1 MKFKL
6 KLLDKSFIIFH
17 SIFAVFSLIMLL
29 IPPPLEIGVKLFIL
43 VIIYNLSSFLIGI
56 FTHDEIWMRIWL
68 FSFLISIFQVFPDW
82 FLSAELNIL
91 MFPEDGLFKIGTVSG
106 YMFGLWAIPLFIII
120 FIGIKSRQTLTEA
133 KAALIVIFLTL
144 IIFGTSEATIWIIG
158 SWYPQN
164 VTTLF
169 NHLAIYII
177 PAELI
182 LGFSSFYIF
191 TRIKDKHLLYYVPL
205 SFTIMLLYLGS
216 SSFFYFLIEKI
227 ML

>member
-17 SIFAVFSLIMLL
+17 IIFAVLTLIMLL

-43 VIIYNLSSFLIGI
+43 VIIYNLSLFFIGI
-56 FTHDEIWMRIWL
+56 FIDDEIWMRIWL

-91 MFPEDGLFKIGTVSG
+91 VFPEDGLFKIGTVSG
-106 YMFGLWAIPLFIII
+106 YMFGLWAIPLFVII
-120 FIGIKSRQTLTEA
+120 FIGIKSRQTLSEG
-133 KAALIVIFLTL
+133 KAALIVILLTL

-191 TRIKDKHLLYYVPL
+191 TRIKDKNLLYYVPL
-205 SFTIMLLYLGS
+205 SFIIMLLYLGS